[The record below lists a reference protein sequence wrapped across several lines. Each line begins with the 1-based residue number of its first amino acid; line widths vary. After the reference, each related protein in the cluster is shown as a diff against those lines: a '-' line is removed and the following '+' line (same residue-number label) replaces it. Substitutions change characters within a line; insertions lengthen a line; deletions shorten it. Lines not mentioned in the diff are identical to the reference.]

1 MKHSPNYVKYNI
13 VGLAILCA
21 AALAVPSASY
31 AALGARTYIQDGLI
45 AQWDAIANNGID
57 ANGNDVHSTS
67 PTTWKELV
75 AGVTTTKTGTPTWGA
90 DYVKFTGSQAFTV
103 SSFPAVL
110 AALQNNNITVELY
123 VMPETFVASAGWFE
137 IGQTQANP
145 QDRGITFDSRANNN
159 IQQAFGAVQYWSG
172 AAWASG
178 SYTITDSRASW
189 ANCVNKQNYV
199 ALVARPEGLD
209 FYLNGEFIQTAL
221 NGGTMPTTASVHI
234 GMYGSGKPK
243 ARYYAIRV
251 YNRRLSAAEREL
263 NAAIDK
269 LRFSGNTATDFMV
282 NRAENPGNTA
292 PSPAYGTI
300 QPTDG
305 ETIEFTNGRAATA
318 DRIDTVL
325 GYAHKAK
332 DGSTIAQGSGSTY
345 SCTYDSETM
354 NGSVLEWNVLTSNR
368 VTVAVND
375 ALLGS
380 VEGTTDDGF
389 AEEGDTLTLTAVPAE
404 GCGFIRWVGDLP
416 SGAVD
421 TDATLVLPVDRARTV
436 TAKFYDAALRPH
448 YTQLDWIET
457 SGREWFD
464 TGLKVSGSHNVEAKL
479 QPLAAGICAPSGSNS
494 NRTSYRLFG
503 GGDMVSTNVLAVST
517 QCIFGT
523 NVFYASSY
531 HGTDVPDGTV
541 IYTTRSISNYV
552 WKSGTTY
559 QLQAGMPSSAAVFK
573 YKRESGGK
581 MCLTLNDM
589 DLNTSR
595 HLQSDFV
602 STNNFFI
609 GNANITGDTGARACN
624 VKIWY
629 FKIINSGTGEVL
641 RDFVPAK
648 RDDTGEAGLLDLVS
662 ETFYGNVSGNG
673 KVIAGP
679 IVQKEWRSKDDGNFD
694 YSVEWTV
701 GGYNK
706 SSTLSKVPVLLRI
719 SESTISGFSYS
730 DCLADGSDLAFS
742 SKSDFSDRLPYEIDE
757 WNTTGT
763 SLVWVKVPKLSGTN
777 TKIYMRYGRETAAGN
792 LPSTETWADYI
803 GVWHMSKYDA
813 EHGITPDSGPRGLN
827 ASNVVVNGTASL
839 PDGKVGK
846 CISLGSGNWL
856 RVESHD
862 HFPDTYDNMP
872 VNLTVSAWAK
882 KNSYATWTDIVCNF
896 QNVTGLYGGPN
907 RRYGWGWEVSSET
920 TCPFYYGKTCN
931 NTKTA
936 GNSPVF
942 LGATYVK
949 SDFTSWTHYAATSDG
964 YTLKTYTNGV
974 VSASNTYAGFIGGID
989 SFFKILG
996 SNNSPGGSA
1005 DEVRLMRE
1013 PLSTDRIAADYAM
1026 MTSDSFA
1033 TATAAVK
1040 LTGDSIATLGMPEE
1054 FASEAIAYGVNDT
1067 YARNEVVTN
1076 SAPEFAYIGG
1086 TEDHRALCLGWDLYR
1101 VVDGVETFIRASTNT
1116 TVEGECTTNAIVTVH
1131 GAMKLVWHWE
1141 EQYLLTAPAA
1151 EHGSFTGTG
1160 WCAKGS
1166 SATVSPVPEEG
1177 YKLFCWTNGAAIGP
1191 DMLKQSQTFSSIGAA
1206 HTGLAA
1212 IFVPTNFTPTMW
1224 TYIPEMNLL
1233 FETAFRSNWFFKG
1246 VTASGR
1252 NLTIPA
1258 SADHVAPSS
1267 NSILDFTGAIKDT
1280 SGALYSLV
1288 GFSTAS
1294 WDRNLFWEAQDGD
1307 KSKSAKVTSIY
1318 FPESMTTL
1326 AMSTLQNFA
1335 SCKHFEFRG
1344 NIGHMP
1350 LRTCNRSSKCETIR
1364 FWGFP
1369 PSVEPRG
1376 NTFYLCSPDNFRFR
1390 LNYPSFLENAWL
1402 NETNIGVRY
1411 EYGANA
1417 MTAAERDAARAQY
1430 YTTFAANLTPPSG
1443 YVALNLLLRDNGTLD
1458 IVRKA
1463 ALTPYT
1469 LDPKEGVV
1477 RLGVMGLPF
1486 QIAKAASMTPAY
1498 GLHEFPTNDAPIVVT
1513 APNPRIAELDGQKYI
1528 CKGYILSDNPTVT
1541 NRMSSTVS
1549 LPADTSRNIGLTW
1562 IWKEFDGYG
1571 LVITVK

>member
-1 MKHSPNYVKYNI
+1 MKHSPNCIKYNFA
-13 VGLAILCA
+13 GLAILCA

-31 AALGARTYIQDGLI
+31 AALSARTYIQDGLI

-57 ANGNDVHSTS
+57 ASGNDVHSSS
-67 PTTWKELV
+67 PSTWKELV
-75 AGVTTTKTGTPTWGA
+75 AGVTTVKTGTPTWGA

-103 SSFPAVL
+103 NSFPAVL
-110 AALQNNNITVELY
+110 TALQACDMTVEMY

-145 QDRGITFDSRANNN
+145 QDRGITFDSRAINNV
-159 IQQAFGAVQYWSG
+159 QQAFGALQYWSG
-172 AAWASG
+172 TAWANN
-178 SYTITDSRASW
+178 SYNIYDNRANW
-189 ANCVNKQNYV
+189 TACVNKKNYV

-221 NGGTMPTTASVHI
+221 TGGVRPETSSVHI
-234 GMYGSGKPK
+234 GMYGPGKPK
-243 ARYYAIRV
+243 ARYYAVRI

-263 NAAIDK
+263 NEAIDK
-269 LRFSGNTATDFMV
+269 LRFSGNSATDIIV
-282 NRAENPGNTA
+282 NHADNRGNTA

-305 ETIEFTNGRAATA
+305 ETVVFTNQRVATA

-325 GYAHKAK
+325 GYTHRAA
-332 DGSTIAQGSGSTY
+332 DGSTIAQGSGQTY
-345 SCTYDSETM
+345 SCTYDAETM
-354 NGSVLEWNVLTSNR
+354 NVSVLEWNVLTSNR

-416 SGAVD
+416 AGAVD

-464 TGLKVSGSHNVEAKL
+464 TGLKVAGFHDIEAKL
-479 QPLAAGICAPSGSNS
+479 LPLACGVCAPSGSNA
-494 NRTSYRLFG
+494 NRTKYRLYG
-503 GGDMVSTNVLAVST
+503 GGDMISTNVMVVGT

-523 NVFYASSY
+523 NAFYSSSY
-531 HGTDVPDGTV
+531 HGAEVLDGT
-541 IYTTRSISNYV
+541 IEYTARAVSNMT
-552 WKSGTTY
+552 WKSGKTY
-559 QLQAGMPSSAAVFK
+559 TLYAGMPTSAAVFG
-573 YKRESGGK
+573 YRREADGK
-581 MCLTLNDM
+581 MMLTLNGL
-589 DLNTSR
+589 DLTAAR

-609 GNANITGDTGARACN
+609 GNANVPGDTGAHPCN

-629 FKIINSGTGEVL
+629 FKIKNTHTGEVL

-648 RDDTGEAGLLDLVS
+648 RDDTGEAGLLDLVT

-679 IVQKEWRSKDDGNFD
+679 VAQKEWRAKDDGNFD

-730 DCLADGSDLAFS
+730 DCLENGADLAFS

-803 GVWHMSKYDA
+803 GVWHLGKYDA
-813 EHGITPDSGPRGLN
+813 EHGISPDSGPRGLN

-839 PDGKVGK
+839 PAGKVGK
-846 CISLGSGNWL
+846 CISLGSSNWL
-856 RVESHD
+856 RAESHD
-862 HFPDTYDNMP
+862 HFPDIYDNMP
-872 VNLTVSAWAK
+872 VNFTVETWSK
-882 KNSYATWTDIVCNF
+882 KNSYMAWMDIIGNF
-896 QNVTGLYGGPN
+896 QNVNALYGGPN
-907 RRYGWGWEVSSET
+907 RRYGWGWEASNAT

-931 NTKTA
+931 NQNTA
-936 GNSPVF
+936 GNDPVY
-942 LGATYVK
+942 LPATYAQ
-949 SDFTSWTHYAATSDG
+949 SDFTSWTHFAATSDG
-964 YTLKTYTNGV
+964 YTLRTYKNG
-974 VSASNTYAGFIGGID
+974 AFLLGNTYGGYVGGID
-989 SFFKILG
+989 SFLKIQG
-996 SNNSPGGSA
+996 SNNAPGGSA
-1005 DEVRLMRE
+1005 DEVRLTRE
-1013 PLSTDRIAADYAM
+1013 PMSDDRIATDYAM
-1026 MTSDSFA
+1026 MVNASFA
-1033 TATAAVK
+1033 TAAAAVK
-1040 LTGDSIATLGMPEE
+1040 LTGDSIATVGVPEE
-1054 FASEAIAYGVNDT
+1054 FAAEAVAYGVNDT
-1067 YARNEVVTN
+1067 YSRNQVVTN
-1076 SAPEFAYIGG
+1076 AAPEFVYLGG
-1086 TEDHRALCLGWDLYR
+1086 TTDHRAYCLGWDLYR
-1101 VVDGVETFIRASTNT
+1101 VVDGVETFVRASTNT
-1116 TVEGECTTNAIVTVH
+1116 TVEGECATNAIVTVR
-1131 GAMKLVWHWE
+1131 GAMKIVWRWE
-1141 EQYLLTAPAA
+1141 EQYLVTTRPS
-1151 EHGSFTGTG
+1151 EHGSFSGDG
-1160 WCAKGS
+1160 WYAKGAS
-1166 SATVSPVPEEG
+1166 VTVSPVPDEG
-1177 YKLFCWTNGAAIGP
+1177 YKLFCWTNGVAIGP
-1191 DMLKQSQTFSSIGAA
+1191 NMLKPRQTYSSVASSQT
-1206 HTGLAA
+1206 GLCG
-1212 IFVPTNFTPTMW
+1212 IFVPEDFTPTMW
-1224 TYIPEMNLL
+1224 TYIPELSLL
-1233 FETAFRSNWFFKG
+1233 FESAYRSNWFFKG
-1246 VTASGR
+1246 VTADGR

-1258 SADHVAPSS
+1258 SAEHVAPSA
-1267 NSILDFTGAIKDT
+1267 NSTLDFTGAIKDL

-1288 GFSTAS
+1288 GFSTSA
-1294 WDRNLFWEAQDGD
+1294 WDRNLFWEEQEGD
-1307 KSKSAKVTSIY
+1307 KSKSAKVNSIY

-1326 AMSTLQNFA
+1326 AYSTLQNFEY
-1335 SCKHFEFRG
+1335 CTQFEFWG
-1344 NIGHMP
+1344 NIDFLP
-1350 LRTCNRSSKCETIR
+1350 LRTCNRSKRCQTLR
-1364 FWGFP
+1364 FRGFP
-1369 PSVEPRG
+1369 PNVDPRG
-1376 NTFYLCSPDNFRFR
+1376 NTFFLCSPDNFRFR
-1390 LNYPSFLENAWL
+1390 LLYPDFLENAWL
-1402 NETNIGVRY
+1402 NETNTGVRY
-1411 EYGANA
+1411 EYGANV

-1430 YTTFAANLTPPSG
+1430 YTTFASNLTPPSG
-1443 YVALNLLLRDNGTLD
+1443 YVALTLIPRENGTLE

-1469 LDPKEGVV
+1469 LDAKAGKV

-1486 QIAKAASMTPAY
+1486 QIAKTAAMTPAY
-1498 GLHEFPTNDAPIVVT
+1498 GLHEFPTNDAPIVAT
-1513 APNPRIAELDGQKYI
+1513 APSPRMAELDGKKYI
-1528 CKGYILSDNPTVT
+1528 CKGYVLSDNPTVT
-1541 NRMSSTVS
+1541 NRFSSTVS
-1549 LPADTSRNIGLTW
+1549 LQADTARNIGLTW